1 MEDIPFDEFSFL
13 RKELLEDRNPSYS
26 FSSHNALLKKYT
38 DKVEEGKEGLTE
50 EKTVRIDMTDT

>member
-1 MEDIPFDEFSFL
+1 ML
-13 RKELLEDRNPSYS
+13 Y
-26 FSSHNALLKKYT
+26 LKKYT